1 MTPPAL
7 AHALGGTLFIENY
20 GVGTCG
26 VCGGGV
32 DATAFAGGALRLDG
46 KFRSQRTSEDSPG
59 IPEAGPVSV
68 GPCAGGPV
76 VLTPLG
82 TAPVP
87 RSTPKCDKA
96 PVLSRPHTLSEQN
109 PLITSLCERV
119 SVNFILL
126 NLITRDKIHAL
137 KLLSVQI
144 ILEIYCLELPLQF

>member
-1 MTPPAL
+1 MTPAL

-46 KFRSQRTSEDSPG
+46 KFRSQRTSEDAPG

-68 GPCAGGPV
+68 GPCAV

-82 TAPVP
+82 TSPVP

-96 PVLSRPHTLSEQN
+96 PLLFRPHTRAEQN

-126 NLITRDKIHAL
+126 NLITDDNLLFRASIAIL
-137 KLLSVQI
+137 KFV
-144 ILEIYCLELPLQF
+144 ILY